1 MGQTAYIN
9 TKFPATAVK
18 TPLALRLTLDV
29 PLTVT
34 ILALL
39 AIGALF
45 VFSASWQETN
55 IQGEQVTY
63 LLFNQLK
70 FIIGG
75 IIIASVV
82 SMIDYHRYQR
92 LLVPILV
99 VTLIALVAVLLL
111 RNERNGAVRTLF
123 GGSVQPVEFAK
134 LAVIIYLSFWL
145 YAKREVLNNI
155 SFGLFPMAIILGVLM
170 GLVMLEPDIS
180 GTVTIFFLGGLLF
193 FLAGGELRQI
203 VLVIVVAAL
212 VGGAILSIS
221 HTAQTRIGEFVA
233 GLQDPENSSNHV
245 LRSIEA
251 IVRGGVFGVG
261 IGRSTTKFTGL
272 PFPWT
277 DSIFAVITEE
287 TGFAGALAVIGLYGA
302 FLWRGLAI
310 AKKAPDLLG
319 RLLAASITL
328 WIAFEAFVN
337 MSQMVNLLP
346 FAGNALPLISYGGSN
361 MISVMI
367 AIGVLMNVARSSTNE
382 RSEANG
388 RSYSA
393 VVDLRRGNRRR
404 RVSRPV
410 GSEEAGE

>member
-9 TKFPATAVK
+9 TKLQPEAVK
-18 TPLALRLTLDV
+18 APRSFRLKLDV
-29 PLTVT
+29 PLTAVV
-34 ILALL
+34 LALL

-45 VFSASWQETN
+45 VFSSSWQETSN
-55 IQGEQVTY
+55 QGGQVTD
-63 LLFNQLK
+63 LLWNQVK
-70 FIIGG
+70 FIFGG
-75 IIIASVV
+75 LVIASVV
-82 SMIDYHRYQR
+82 SLIDYHRYQR
-92 LLVPILV
+92 LIVLMLVGIV
-99 VTLIALVAVLLL
+99 IALVTVLVV

-134 LAVIIYLSFWL
+134 LVVILYMSFWL
-145 YAKREVLNNI
+145 YSKREVLNNI
-155 SFGLFPMAIILGVLM
+155 FFGLIPMGVILGGVM
-170 GLVMLEPDIS
+170 GLIMLEPDIS
-180 GTVTIFFLGGLLF
+180 GTVTIFFLGCLMF

-203 VLVIVVAAL
+203 VLMIVIAVV
-212 VGGAILSIS
+212 VGYGVLSFS

-251 IVRGGVFGVG
+251 IVHGGVFGVG

-287 TGFAGALAVIGLYGA
+287 TGFVGALAVICLYGI
-302 FLWRGLAI
+302 FLWRGLLI
-310 AKKAPDLLG
+310 AKRAPDMLG
-319 RLLAASITL
+319 RLLAASVSL
-328 WIAFEAFVN
+328 WVTFEAVVN

-361 MISVMI
+361 LISIMI
-367 AIGVLMNVARSSTNE
+367 AIGVLMNVARSSENE
-382 RSEANG
+382 PSESIG
-388 RSYSA
+388 RSYRA

-410 GSEEAGE
+410 GSEETGE